1 MNNYLM
7 KIREDLMKNRILLSD
22 YRFSVGSAALLAVI
36 SAVFEI
42 LEYDFDLIL
51 PFDEAFPTRFLLF
64 FCLLALFTETC
75 FQRKPEWKRWG
86 LLLSAVLAAADAFL
100 IGLGEPDLLFGI
112 SGSLLRMRAREISEG
127 ALWLLPVLVVY
138 LCHRRTEQPFERYLL
153 KLSVRILEMLSV
165 YLVLIIGTALVSA
178 VFDRLLLGNNS
189 SAVTVSMMLV
199 SGIILVPGA
208 ILALHGE
215 DEVPEHFLRI
225 LIRYVF
231 CALTICTF
239 AVIYLYM
246 AGMLFA
252 GEFPLEEL
260 FGVLSVFFC
269 LGMPVCI
276 LSACWHREDGYSRLL
291 SFLPYLFAPLILMQI
306 LSAGVHIR
314 TGGLTP
320 DWYTAVMLI
329 VFEIGTLLIWRFRRH
344 RLENLLLLLSA
355 LLVLTFFVPVLNRSR
370 LSAIWQQT
378 WLRTYYEDVMSG
390 RQLSSEEYERM
401 KNAYR
406 YLEKLPGDRFAGKY
420 RIDSDEFQ
428 ARLREQDP
436 QEIDLTQYERYR
448 IRACGLAG
456 TLDVSDYSTVCF
468 LDMSDCYKI
477 NKEENVDFSAFRL
490 SVRGSGE
497 ELVLDLRDFVEQCMR
512 CIEEHPDADEEEQR
526 AYMRAFYKIA
536 VDPDTVLYI
545 NDFELTYKKG
555 MKDGA
560 DYLECG
566 IPGEVGAVLLRR

>member
-189 SAVTVSMMLV
+189 SAVTVIPQIQDHL
-199 SGIILVPGA
+199 
-208 ILALHGE
+208 
-215 DEVPEHFLRI
+215 
-225 LIRYVF
+225 
-231 CALTICTF
+231 LT
-239 AVIYLYM
+239 
-246 AGMLFA
+246 
-252 GEFPLEEL
+252 
-260 FGVLSVFFC
+260 
-269 LGMPVCI
+269 
-276 LSACWHREDGYSRLL
+276 
-291 SFLPYLFAPLILMQI
+291 APPN
-306 LSAGVHIR
+306 G
-314 TGGLTP
+314 
-320 DWYTAVMLI
+320 
-329 VFEIGTLLIWRFRRH
+329 
-344 RLENLLLLLSA
+344 
-355 LLVLTFFVPVLNRSR
+355 
-370 LSAIWQQT
+370 
-378 WLRTYYEDVMSG
+378 
-390 RQLSSEEYERM
+390 
-401 KNAYR
+401 
-406 YLEKLPGDRFAGKY
+406 
-420 RIDSDEFQ
+420 Q
-428 ARLREQDP
+428 AD
-436 QEIDLTQYERYR
+436 
-448 IRACGLAG
+448 
-456 TLDVSDYSTVCF
+456 
-468 LDMSDCYKI
+468 
-477 NKEENVDFSAFRL
+477 
-490 SVRGSGE
+490 
-497 ELVLDLRDFVEQCMR
+497 
-512 CIEEHPDADEEEQR
+512 
-526 AYMRAFYKIA
+526 AYMRAFYKIT